1 MVIEYVQCIQIYE
14 VFIEP
19 DVNRFILLV
28 ALAPS
33 IAGFA
38 LAFLTR
44 TFPPEYQD
52 EDAEDIRQRF
62 RLTYVCTHALVPEL
76 YQIFYFLKIFLHL
89 DSFAVFR

>member
-1 MVIEYVQCIQIYE
+1 MWMLWNLCFYIQIYE

-19 DVNRFILLV
+19 DVDRFILLV

-44 TFPPEYQD
+44 PFPPEYQD
-52 EDAEDIRQRF
+52 EDSEDIKQRF
-62 RLTYVCTHALVPEL
+62 RLTYVSNHILT
-76 YQIFYFLKIFLHL
+76 
-89 DSFAVFR
+89 

>member
-1 MVIEYVQCIQIYE
+1 MDGGLILFLFCFNFQIYE

-19 DVNRFILLV
+19 NVDRFILLV

-44 TFPPEYQD
+44 PFPPEFQD
-52 EDAEDIRQRF
+52 EDNEDIRQRF
-62 RLTYVCTHALVPEL
+62 RLTYVSASGGRVW
-76 YQIFYFLKIFLHL
+76 HL
-89 DSFAVFR
+89 LLGMNRT